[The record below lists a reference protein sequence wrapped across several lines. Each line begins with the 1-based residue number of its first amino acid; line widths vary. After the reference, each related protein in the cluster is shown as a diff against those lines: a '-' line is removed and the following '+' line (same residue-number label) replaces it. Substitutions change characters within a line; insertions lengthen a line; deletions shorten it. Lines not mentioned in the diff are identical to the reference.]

1 MTKDCTELHDLSKG
15 HPEKAA
21 ELSAKWEAWAER
33 ASVKPWPWN
42 FKKGDD

>member
-1 MTKDCTELHDLSKG
+1 MSKDRSELHDLSKK

-33 ASVKPWPWN
+33 ANVKPWPWK
-42 FKKGDD
+42 FEGDD